1 MSTLTSTRDRAAQR
15 DQNFAG
21 VSTITFHALVIL
33 ALILGMRSCGEEGG
47 GGGGNGGN
55 GTDYMELA
63 VAGLGNDID
72 GWGDAPTSPDAT
84 PATPTPTE
92 TAPETADLSQSESA
106 VTTSGNDT
114 PKPNQTQQQT
124 RPTNTQTQQTQQTQQ
139 TSSQLNNAL
148 NNLNKGGSGN
158 TSGNGQQGNPDGQ
171 VDGRGPLNGGG
182 SPGSG
187 GGSGGGNGGGIG
199 SGNGKGLGAGFSL
212 NGRSWRQQPSL
223 NESFSEEGKVVV
235 DIVVDKA
242 GNVLS
247 AKANAVSSNTNSA
260 RLYALAEKAAKNAK
274 FNVVETAGNQ
284 RGTITIQF
292 KLK

>member
-1 MSTLTSTRDRAAQR
+1 MSTLAGIKDRATKR
-15 DQNFAG
+15 DESFAA
-21 VSTITFHALVIL
+21 STTVVFHALIIL
-33 ALILGMRSCGEEGG
+33 ALVFGMRSCQAEQSGG
-47 GGGGNGGN
+47 GGGDGGS
-55 GTDYMELA
+55 GDYMELA
-63 VAGLGNDID
+63 VAGLGNDVD

-106 VTTSGNDT
+106 VTTSGNET

-139 TSSQLNNAL
+139 TSSQLQNAL
-148 NNLNKGGSGN
+148 NNINKGGSGN

-171 VDGRGPLNGGG
+171 VNGRGPLNGGG

-199 SGNGKGLGAGFSL
+199 NGNGKGIGSGFSL
-212 NGRSWRQQPSL
+212 AGRSWRQQPSL
-223 NESFSEEGKVVV
+223 NESFSDEGKVLV
-235 DIVVDKA
+235 DIMVDKM
-242 GNVLS
+242 GNVVS
-247 AKANAVSSNTNSA
+247 AVPNPGGSTTTSA
-260 RLYALAEKAAKNAK
+260 RLYELAVKAAKNAK

-284 RGTITIQF
+284 RGTITIVF

>member
-1 MSTLTSTRDRAAQR
+1 MSTLTSIRDRSAQR

-33 ALILGMRSCGEEGG
+33 ALILGMRSCGEEAG

-63 VAGLGNDID
+63 VAGLGNDVD
-72 GWGDAPTSPDAT
+72 GWGEAPTSPDAS
-84 PATPTPTE
+84 ATAPTE
-92 TAPETADLSQSESA
+92 TAPQTADLSQSESA

-114 PKPNQTQQQT
+114 PVPNQTQQQT
-124 RPTNTQTQQTQQTQQ
+124 RPNNTQTQQTQQTQQ
-139 TSSQLNNAL
+139 TSSQLNNLL
-148 NNLNKGGSGN
+148 NNMNKGGSGN

-171 VDGRGPLNGGG
+171 VDGRGALNGGG

-199 SGNGKGLGAGFSL
+199 GGNGLFQGFSL
-212 NGRSWRQQPSL
+212 GVRTIRQKPTL
-223 NESFSEEGKVVV
+223 NDSFSDEGKVLV
-235 DIVVDKA
+235 DIMVDRM
-242 GNVLS
+242 GNVIS
-247 AKANAVSSNTNSA
+247 AVPNPGGSNTTSA
-260 RLYALAEKAAKNAK
+260 RLYELAVKAAKNAK
-274 FNVVETAGNQ
+274 FNVVDNAVNQ